1 MAEGTPK
8 PLLRVCSLL
17 NKHGA
22 RYLVVGGR
30 ALILHGIV
38 RLTEDV
44 DILIEETEANCA
56 RVLAALSELEDHAAA
71 ELTPRDLLDNVVV
84 KVADE
89 VEVDVSIR
97 AWKVTY
103 QEAVADAL
111 ETNIEGVRV
120 PYLNLDWLIASK
132 ETYREQDQV
141 DCHQLRLLRQKK
153 QSDGS
158 RN

>member
-56 RVLAALSELEDHAAA
+56 QVLAALSELEDHAAA

>member
-1 MAEGTPK
+1 MAEALPK

-17 NKHGA
+17 NKHDA
-22 RYLVVGGR
+22 HYLVVGGR

-38 RLTEDV
+38 RFTEDV
-44 DILIEETEANCA
+44 DILIEESEENCV
-56 RVLAALSELEDHAAA
+56 RVIAALAELEDHAAA
-71 ELTPRDLLDNVVV
+71 ELAPRDLLDNVVV

-111 ETNIEGVRV
+111 ETTIEDVRI
-120 PYLNLDWLIASK
+120 PYLSLDWLIASK
-132 ETYREQDQV
+132 ETYRDQDRV
-141 DCHQLRLLRQKK
+141 DRARLLELRQRK
-153 QSDGS
+153 SLG
-158 RN
+158 